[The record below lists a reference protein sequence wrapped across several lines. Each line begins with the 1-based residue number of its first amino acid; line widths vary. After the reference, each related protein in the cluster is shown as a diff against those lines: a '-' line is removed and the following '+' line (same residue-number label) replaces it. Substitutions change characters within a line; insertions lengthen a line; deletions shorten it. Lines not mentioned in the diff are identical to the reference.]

1 MQVRTTTV
9 PQLQSRIRGIRK
21 VRILLAAMC
30 LTLFAACTPQTQ
42 LLMALLPE
50 GTIPILLGHLQKV
63 DDTNRQRIAEYEQ
76 RRDWA
81 GLAKFAEENVAKDR
95 SNSSW
100 WLVAGYAHA
109 QHRQHARA
117 IECFQEAVRL
127 EPDVPEAWNL
137 LAQTYRD
144 SGRPERAVQVLENAL
159 TILREAPV
167 TVYLLGESYTDLRR
181 NDRAANAYR
190 QAIQLDGGFVE
201 AWAGLGRAYARL
213 GRISDARDVART
225 LEKSAPQ
232 YAEMINRE
240 IAAAG
245 GSR

>member
-1 MQVRTTTV
+1 M
-9 PQLQSRIRGIRK
+9 PQLKDRTRL
-21 VRILLAAMC
+21 VLAAAC
-30 LTLFAACTPQTQ
+30 LALFAACTPQAQ
-42 LLMALLPE
+42 LVMALLPE

-63 DDTNRQRIAEYEQ
+63 DDTNRRRIYEYEQ

-81 GLAKFAEENVAKDR
+81 GLAKFADENVAKDR
-95 SNSSW
+95 SNASW
-100 WLVAGYAHA
+100 WLIAGYAHA
-109 QHRQHARA
+109 QNRQHARA

-159 TILREAPV
+159 TILRDAPV
-167 TVYLLGESYTDLRR
+167 TAYLLGESYTDLRR

-201 AWAGLGRAYARL
+201 AWAGLGRAYARS
-213 GRISDARDVART
+213 GRISDAREVAYT

-232 YAEMINRE
+232 LAEMINRE
-240 IAAAG
+240 IAAAAVT
-245 GSR
+245 R